1 MFSKKNC
8 AVCAFCL
15 HCRDTFEGIP
25 SLRWDYQKDNLTK
38 NEISQLLNEDISFLS
53 EAQKKHD
60 EWVALYEE
68 NEKER
73 SRKKVE
79 EKMALVNSPLG
90 KFLGKDFCVL
100 ADIQPILPYSNP
112 YPHREEFGMEACPIV
127 PDHEYLM
134 CWKEMWGKKDKDKWL
149 ELRHNKCKNFYP
161 LSKKGTKT
169 LNACDEERKEKAD
182 YRKFWRGVGVG
193 FLSAVIVMLLRFLLA
208 PYFSEKNT
216 NSTIY
221 FQNENLNKN
230 EISSLE
236 GKNITNKMQSAKEKR
251 K

>member
-25 SLRWDYQKDNLTK
+25 SLRWNYQKDNLTK

-53 EAQKKHD
+53 ESQKKHD
-60 EWVALYEE
+60 EWIALYEE

-73 SRKKVE
+73 SRKKAE

-169 LNACDEERKEKAD
+169 LNACDEERKEKEANKRNIKNLI
-182 YRKFWRGVGVG
+182 Y
-193 FLSAVIVMLLRFLLA
+193 SFLLGVITTLIGV
-208 PYFSEKNT
+208 YMSYRLT
-216 NSTIY
+216 N
-221 FQNENLNKN
+221 
-230 EISSLE
+230 
-236 GKNITNKMQSAKEKR
+236 
-251 K
+251 